1 MAHIEIPLTS
11 EEVAQQTYQEYIA
24 NPNQFIRRM
33 IPQLERDNP
42 QFLDGS
48 LSGAVTVTLEEHPYP
63 AQRILG
69 GSFFRYACSDRQM
82 QKSGKKLPN
91 PALSFN
97 RTLKEVIMLTEGAHK
112 AGSGIGAVARQMAMR
127 LERDDPEIGRIVRD
141 LVELP
146 IAIFM
151 TKSIDAFVQG
161 VYKTH
166 LNLSFVDTED
176 VLPEPV
182 EIEPKSSI
190 LPLVGRSIV
199 RAGLLEMVLDPINFT
214 VETMLEVGKRAPGI
228 VSRVRRIVNGDLP
241 NPDIYLL
248 TASFELFCF
257 MKEFQHRGEQF
268 PIIREEQ
275 INHPDPEIDKIIQTG
290 KDDARFGE
298 MLAEYRTRIFQE
310 IESTN
315 PNLYWGIE
323 RILFPLSTM
332 GDEVFSHAVNGII
345 NQYSTLFNIKSKFKL
360 I

>member
-24 NPNQFIRRM
+24 NPNQFIRGM

-42 QFLDGS
+42 QFLDGA
-48 LSGAVTVTLEEHPYP
+48 LSGAVTVALEEHPFS

-69 GSFFRYACSDRQM
+69 GIFFRYACSDREM
-82 QKSGKKLPN
+82 RKRGEKLPN
-91 PALSFN
+91 LQCSFQ
-97 RTLKEVIMLTEGAHK
+97 RTSEEVARLTEGALK
-112 AGSGIGAVARQMAMR
+112 AGSGIGAIARQMVMR
-127 LERDDPEIGRIVRD
+127 MERDDPELGKIIRN

-146 IAIFM
+146 IAVFRIEN
-151 TKSIDAFVQG
+151 IDAFVQG
-161 VYKTH
+161 VHKTH
-166 LNLSFVDTED
+166 LNLSFLDTEA
-176 VLPEPV
+176 VLPEPT
-182 EIEPKSSI
+182 EPAPQPSP
-190 LPLVGRSIV
+190 LPLVRRSIV

-228 VSRVRRIVNGDLP
+228 VSRVRRIVSGDLP

-248 TASFELFCF
+248 AASFELFCF

-268 PIIREEQ
+268 PIIREEK
-275 INHPDPEIDKIIQTG
+275 INHPDSEIDKIIQTDE
-290 KDDARFGE
+290 DDARFGE

-323 RILFPLSTM
+323 RLLFPLPRM
-332 GDEVFSHAVNGII
+332 GEELLVPAVNGII
-345 NQYSTLFNIKSKFKL
+345 NQYSTLKTSL
-360 I
+360 S